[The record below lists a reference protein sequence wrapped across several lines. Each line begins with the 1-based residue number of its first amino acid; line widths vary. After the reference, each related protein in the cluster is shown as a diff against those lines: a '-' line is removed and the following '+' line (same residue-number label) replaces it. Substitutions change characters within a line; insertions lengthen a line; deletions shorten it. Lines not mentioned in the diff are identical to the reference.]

1 MTLFI
6 DWRSHD
12 VSLPE
17 QNLPSDLGI
26 KPAERMP
33 GRGLLKSGLLVG
45 TKETYLK
52 GLSYY

>member
-6 DWRSHD
+6 DSRSLD

-17 QNLPSDLGI
+17 QNLPSDLGT
-26 KPAERMP
+26 KPAERIA

-45 TKETYLK
+45 IKETCLK
-52 GLSYY
+52 GFSYY